1 MLGGCLRSI
10 PELASTERGDHRGGK
25 GERKG
30 LAVSLIS
37 QRKTEPALGQQPS
50 LKATPSARE
59 KKKKKR
65 ILKLPTLCIWCL
77 PPRPMGQ
84 KLSWWKAQRGCADL
98 QLLTVRDSR
107 QSRVHPHP
115 GRL

>member
-59 KKKKKR
+59 KKKKK
-65 ILKLPTLCIWCL
+65 KEF
-77 PPRPMGQ
+77 
-84 KLSWWKAQRGCADL
+84 
-98 QLLTVRDSR
+98 
-107 QSRVHPHP
+107 
-115 GRL
+115 